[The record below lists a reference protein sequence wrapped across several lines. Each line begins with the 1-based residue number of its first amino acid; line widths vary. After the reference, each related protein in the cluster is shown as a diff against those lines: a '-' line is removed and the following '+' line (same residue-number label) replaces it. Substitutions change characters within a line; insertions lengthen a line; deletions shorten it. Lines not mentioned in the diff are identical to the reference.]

1 MRYHESWQERGKK
14 AERWMWLVTTLEQT
28 APEILWEMMNRR
40 WDIEENGFHQ
50 LKTYYHA
57 KHCYGHAAVEV
68 IFNLMIIGFNMR
80 ELYLYQRIQRF
91 EESGITRKSVSRM
104 SEKQIKK
111 YGINEQCL
119 RQYAKKIKK
128 NSFRRYFYAVYSRI
142 FRNSMLR
149 YKYVY
154 QPFLQNIEKETI
166 YLSVGGDHY
175 CYGTYSNHIYDF
187 LNDNVLKNG
196 GKSVLWSCSIE
207 EKDLDKRT
215 INSLKQYDLITAR
228 ESITYQM
235 LLRKGIN
242 KNVVLIPDVA
252 FQLSSVKVEL
262 PEMLIKGK
270 TIGINISPMIQK
282 YGENGQ
288 RVLENYEKL
297 IEFILSETDC
307 TIALIPHVVWNDT
320 DDRIPL
326 TELYKKYK
334 ETNRIVLI
342 QDRSAEELKSII
354 AQCCFFVGARTH
366 ATIAAYSSCVPT
378 LVVGYSVKAR
388 GIARDIFGTEEE
400 YVIAVQ
406 SMKDTFALKRAF
418 EKLWGKKNE
427 IREYLNRTM
436 PQYCEEVLKAKKIL
450 ETVCE
455 SERK

>member
-1 MRYHESWQERGKK
+1 MK
-14 AERWMWLVTTLEQT
+14 
-28 APEILWEMMNRR
+28 
-40 WDIEENGFHQ
+40 DIIM
-50 LKTYYHA
+50 
-57 KHCYGHAAVEV
+57 YGHSGSGNHGCEA
-68 IFNLMIIGFNMR
+68 IIRSTMKVLQQQCVVYSNSP
-80 ELYLYQRIQRF
+80 EQD
-91 EESGITRKSVSRM
+91 
-104 SEKQIKK
+104 KK

-228 ESITYQM
+228 ESITYQ
-235 LLRKGIN
+235 
-242 KNVVLIPDVA
+242 
-252 FQLSSVKVEL
+252 
-262 PEMLIKGK
+262 MLIKGK